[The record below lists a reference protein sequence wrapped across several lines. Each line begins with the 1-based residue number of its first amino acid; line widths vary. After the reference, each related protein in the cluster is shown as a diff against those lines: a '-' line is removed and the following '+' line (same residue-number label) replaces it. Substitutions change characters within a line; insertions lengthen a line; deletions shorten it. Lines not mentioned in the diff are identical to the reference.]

1 MEPLM
6 TNITS
11 TRSRPAYL
19 RQLLPTTLAAGA
31 IVAGALVSAA
41 PANAAGDLFISLSV
55 GNGFDYK
62 AGMAVNADQG
72 AASTAANSN
81 CQNAGG
87 GNCVVRVSTK
97 NGCAA
102 VAVGGVRDEYVTGSG
117 PTVQMARTFAMKG
130 NQGGRIVVSG
140 CTATLNPSRSPG

>member
-1 MEPLM
+1 MQPRISL
-6 TNITS
+6 S
-11 TRSRPAYL
+11 F
-19 RQLLPTTLAAGA
+19 
-31 IVAGALVSAA
+31 VAGGAVRRTYASSCLQPWPLARSS
-41 PANAAGDLFISLSV
+41 PAHSCRPHQPMPLATSV

-62 AGMAVNADQG
+62 AGMAINADQG

-102 VAVGGVRDEYVTGSG
+102 VAVGGVRDEYVTGLG

-140 CTATLNPSRSPG
+140 CTATLNPPARSPG